1 MRILRILREVLR
13 MRVVV
18 LSVSLGCVAARMVSE
33 MWHSTAADDVRT
45 GVRGD
50 FVTCEYNGAW
60 GSSGKESGAPKMK
73 EAAHHEE

>member
-1 MRILRILREVLR
+1 MRIVGVVREVSR
-13 MRVVV
+13 IRVVE
-18 LSVSLGCVAARMVSE
+18 LSVSLGSVVARMVSE
-33 MWHSTAADDVRT
+33 VWNTIAANDART
-45 GVRGD
+45 GVRSD